1 MERSRLKNIL
11 ICILILVNLMMLI
24 ALASIHI
31 QQRSAKRRL
40 TAQLTSMFQTNG
52 IVLSASGVPQDLPPA
67 GGALLRS
74 TEEERAMSTLLLGK
88 SLRKENA
95 GGGIYNYSSANGTA
109 TFRSGG
115 SFDITGKL
123 SGRHPEKL
131 CRDFCRTYGYEN
143 LKLSVKNGSGQ
154 GKATQYCNGYRI
166 VNCTVSFLIEG
177 GRLISVSGTHVPCS
191 EARLSGAVPHMTAA
205 TALTRFLEAHRQSGT
220 VVSKIRRV
228 FPCYRLRS
236 SVSVPL
242 TLSPVWRIITDTG
255 NYDVNCATGTVSG
268 S

>member
-11 ICILILVNLMMLI
+11 IYILILVNIMMLI

-31 QQRSAKRRL
+31 QERSAKKQL
-40 TAQLTSMFQTNG
+40 SAQLASMFHTNG
-52 IVLSASGVPQDLPPA
+52 IVLSASDIPQELPPS
-67 GGALLRS
+67 GGALRRS
-74 TEEERAMSTLLLGK
+74 TEEERAMSALLLGK

-115 SFDITGKL
+115 SFDINGKL
-123 SGRHPEKL
+123 GGSHPEKL
-131 CRDFCRTYGYEN
+131 CRDFCRSYGYEN
-143 LKLSVKNGSGQ
+143 LKLFIKNGSGH
-154 GKATQYCNGYRI
+154 GSATQSCNGYQI

-177 GRLISVSGTHVPCS
+177 DRLISVSGTHVPCS
-191 EARLSGAVPHMTAA
+191 ENQFSDAAPHMTAA
-205 TALTRFLEAHRQSGT
+205 TALTRFLEAHRQSGV